1 MMRLLVLLLL
11 ILLPALAMAQELA
24 STTVTLATGTARG
37 DIVMRVTAPP
47 GTGPLPL
54 VLFSHGNF
62 YSKDDYQPLV
72 AAWAKAGFA
81 VIQPTHLDAR
91 VLALPAD
98 DPRKPGI
105 WRSRRDDLVYVLD
118 HLDQVTAQAPALR
131 GRVTASRVLVAGHS
145 YGGHTVEM
153 LLGARVRDPETK
165 AWLDLSDAR
174 VAGGVL
180 LAPPGPWADLAPN
193 WKPLGVY
200 LDVNWSAMRRPALV
214 VVGELDHGP
223 MSPRDWSWRGRPTAR
238 AQWACPTAPTACCCC
253 TMSGISWAAS
263 AAPTPRKPAPTR
275 PPSPW
280 WPRPPPTICAP
291 WPPPA
296 TPPGRARWH
305 VCATCPWWLGR
316 SAGDYPIVGTA
327 YRRTWGSMLTRVM
340 PSCCAWAI
348 NSRSKGS

>member
-223 MSPRDWSWRGRPTAR
+223 MSPRDWSWRGEAYSQSPVGLPDGAHCLLLLHDVGHFLGGIGGPNATEAGTNPAAVTLVATATADYLRTLAAPSDPAWPRALARLRDLPLVAR
-238 AQWACPTAPTACCCC
+238 AEC
-253 TMSGISWAAS
+253 
-263 AAPTPRKPAPTR
+263 R
-275 PPSPW
+275 
-280 WPRPPPTICAP
+280 
-291 WPPPA
+291 
-296 TPPGRARWH
+296 
-305 VCATCPWWLGR
+305 
-316 SAGDYPIVGTA
+316 
-327 YRRTWGSMLTRVM
+327 
-340 PSCCAWAI
+340 
-348 NSRSKGS
+348 